1 MSHWILIF
9 SSDGSTSSQVPGLT
23 EVLHPD
29 VLNSGGGGVPISDG
43 STSSQVPGLTEV
55 LHPDVLNSGG
65 GGVPISIRR
74 IEGQLTGKKSHAQ
87 YIMSVTV

>member
-9 SSDGSTSSQVPGLT
+9 FSDGSTSFQVPGLT

-29 VLNSGGGGVPISDG
+29 VFNLGGGGGVPISDG

-55 LHPDVLNSGG
+55 LHPDVLNYSGG
-65 GGVPISIRR
+65 VLISIRR